1 MSENLNEDLQKF
13 EEIQAMLDGEE
24 KGMHDD
30 EKGAHEDEKGAPSVF
45 MTDIRFKEMQD
56 AGELISEEAFA
67 ELSED
72 DQLLMEKVLVMDEK
86 VMDEK
91 GETPMGWMFR
101 FKSEDDE
108 EETDADEEEDAEEEA
123 AEEEA
128 DEDETDEAD
137 DEAEEADEEEAD
149 EEEADEDD
157 EDDDDVSEKAAVIM
171 SMMRKPKNDKPSIFL
186 TDSRFKEMMEDGELV
201 SDEDYDGLDEDA
213 KGAFEAVDVYEEG
226 TGKGYGRRYRRRS
239 PLELNA
245 MRKAEDE
252 NAVEDVF
259 ETAEEA
265 MERAEALG
273 CEGMHRAGKMFMP
286 CASHDEWMELSKK
299 EMAAK
304 KEREATQAEA
314 ARAARQAQAAQA
326 AQQQAQGAA
335 PAGMPAEGMK
345 SDDFLCG
352 FSRKSVNQPCEFCQ
366 GGCMPTEDL
375 PGLGDI
381 ESQVKSLHEGSEVVG
396 SGYSTADDIF
406 VVDVK
411 RADGSCIQVFLSGE
425 GEEMGWLRIDEDELD
440 AKSGELQDIVSQADA
455 EDAAVKALED
465 LDIKGDVMGVLV
477 DVFANQDV
485 YVVEVDTDEKSY
497 DVFVSPE
504 GKVLGFDE
512 YEVENP
518 FDYDMDEEDELK
530 ALEAELEIKRMYSR
544 EQREAMAESGDALPD
559 GSFPI
564 ADAADLDNAIQAY
577 GRAKDKAAAKEHIMK
592 RAKELGKEDMI
603 PADWNEEEPEAPE
616 AEADAPAEKE
626 EDVELINA
634 LAEFQNM
641 LDGEDL
647 A

>member
-24 KGMHDD
+24 KGIHD
-30 EKGAHEDEKGAPSVF
+30 DEKGAPSVF

-86 VMDEK
+86 

-128 DEDETDEAD
+128 DEDEADEAD
-137 DEAEEADEEEAD
+137 DEADDEAEEAD

-304 KEREATQAEA
+304 KEREAAQAEA
-314 ARAARQAQAAQA
+314 ARAARQAQA

-335 PAGMPAEGMK
+335 PAGMPGMPEEGMK

-381 ESQVKSLHEGSEVVG
+381 ESQVKSLHEGSEIVG

-425 GEEMGWLRIDEDELD
+425 GEEMGWLRIDEDEID

-518 FDYDMDEEDELK
+518 FDYDLDEEDELK

-616 AEADAPAEKE
+616 ADAEAPAEKE

>member
-24 KGMHDD
+24 KGIHD
-30 EKGAHEDEKGAPSVF
+30 EEKGAPSVF

-86 VMDEK
+86 

-108 EETDADEEEDAEEEA
+108 EETDANEEEDAEEEA

-128 DEDETDEAD
+128 DEDEADEAD
-137 DEAEEADEEEAD
+137 DEADDEAEEAD

-304 KEREATQAEA
+304 KEREAAQAEA
-314 ARAARQAQAAQA
+314 ARAARQAQA

-335 PAGMPAEGMK
+335 PAGMPGMPEEGMK

-381 ESQVKSLHEGSEVVG
+381 ESQVKSLHEGSEIVG

-425 GEEMGWLRIDEDELD
+425 GEEMGWLRIDEDEID

-518 FDYDMDEEDELK
+518 FDYDLDEEDELK

-616 AEADAPAEKE
+616 AAAEAPAEKE

>member
-67 ELSED
+67 ELSEE
-72 DQLLMEKVLVMDEK
+72 DQLLMEKVL

-108 EETDADEEEDAEEEA
+108 EEAAEEEA

-128 DEDETDEAD
+128 DEEEADEAD
-137 DEAEEADEEEAD
+137 DEAEEDDDAEEAD
-149 EEEADEDD
+149 EEEDD

-201 SDEDYDGLDEDA
+201 SDEDFDGLDEDA

-245 MRKAEDE
+245 MRKAEHE

-286 CASHDEWMELSKK
+286 CASHDEWMDLSKK

-304 KEREATQAEA
+304 KEREAAQAEA
-314 ARAARQAQAAQA
+314 AREARQAAQA

-345 SDDFLCG
+345 SEDFLCG

-366 GGCMPTEDL
+366 GGCMPTENL

-425 GEEMGWLRIDEDELD
+425 GEEMGWLRIDEDEMD
-440 AKSGELQDIVSQADA
+440 AKSGEMQDIVSQADA

>member
-67 ELSED
+67 ELSEE
-72 DQLLMEKVLVMDEK
+72 DQLLMEKVL

-108 EETDADEEEDAEEEA
+108 EEAAEEESA
-123 AEEEA
+123 EEESAEEEA
-128 DEDETDEAD
+128 DEEEADEAD
-137 DEAEEADEEEAD
+137 DEAEEAD

-304 KEREATQAEA
+304 KEREAAQAEA
-314 ARAARQAQAAQA
+314 AREARQAAQA

-345 SDDFLCG
+345 SEDFLCG

-366 GGCMPTEDL
+366 GGCMPTENL

-425 GEEMGWLRIDEDELD
+425 GEEMGWLRIDEDEMD
-440 AKSGELQDIVSQADA
+440 AKSGEMQDIVSQADA

>member
-24 KGMHDD
+24 KGM
-30 EKGAHEDEKGAPSVF
+30 HEDEKGAPSVF

-56 AGELISEEAFA
+56 AGELISEEEFA
-67 ELSED
+67 ELSEE

-86 VMDEK
+86 GD
-91 GETPMGWMFR
+91 TPMGWMFR

-108 EETDADEEEDAEEEA
+108 DEADEDEADEADEDDEDDEDA
-123 AEEEA
+123 EEA
-128 DEDETDEAD
+128 DEDG
-137 DEAEEADEEEAD
+137 EEADEDGEEAD
-149 EEEADEDD
+149 EEEADEDAEDD
-157 EDDDDVSEKAAVIM
+157 EDDDVSEKAAVIM
-171 SMMRKPKNDKPSIFL
+171 SMMRAPKSDKPSIFL

-226 TGKGYGRRYRRRS
+226 TGKGYGGRYRRRS

-286 CASHDEWMELSKK
+286 CASHDEWMDLSKK

-304 KEREATQAEA
+304 KEREAEQAEA
-314 ARAARQAQAAQA
+314 AREARQA
-326 AQQQAQGAA
+326 AQQQAQEDA

-381 ESQVKSLHEGSEVVG
+381 ESQVKSLHQGSEIVG

-425 GEEMGWLRIDEDELD
+425 GEEMGWLRIDEDEMD
-440 AKSGELQDIVSQADA
+440 AKSGEMQDIVSQADA

-485 YVVEVDTDEKSY
+485 YVVEVDTNEKSY

>member
-24 KGMHDD
+24 KGMH
-30 EKGAHEDEKGAPSVF
+30 EDEKGSPSVF

-67 ELSED
+67 ELSEEE
-72 DQLLMEKVLVMDEK
+72 QMLMEKVL

-101 FKSEDDE
+101 FKSEEDE
-108 EETDADEEEDAEEEA
+108 EADEEE
-123 AEEEA
+123 A
-128 DEDETDEAD
+128 DG
-137 DEAEEADEEEAD
+137 EEADEEEAD
-149 EEEADEDD
+149 EEEADEEEAEEEAD
-157 EDDDDVSEKAAVIM
+157 EEEAEEEAEEDEVNEKAAAIM

-186 TDSRFKEMMEDGELV
+186 TDSRFKEMVDDGELV
-201 SDEDYDGLDEDA
+201 DDEDYEGLDEDA

-226 TGKGYGRRYRRRS
+226 TGKGYGKRYRRRS

-245 MRKAEDE
+245 MRKAQDE

-259 ETAEEA
+259 ETADEA
-265 MERAEALG
+265 MERAGALG
-273 CEGMHRAGKMFMP
+273 CEGTHRAGKMFMP

-304 KEREATQAEA
+304 KEREAAQAEA

-326 AQQQAQGAA
+326 AQQQAQGAGPAPAQAPA
-335 PAGMPAEGMK
+335 PAGMPGMPEEGMK

-381 ESQVKSLHEGSEVVG
+381 ESQVKSLHQGSEIVG

-425 GEEMGWLRIDEDELD
+425 GEEMGWLRIDEDEID

-465 LDIKGDVMGVLV
+465 LNIKGDVMGVLV

-518 FDYDMDEEDELK
+518 FDYELDEEAELK
-530 ALEAELEIKRMYSR
+530 AIEAELEIKRMYSR

-616 AEADAPAEKE
+616 AAAEAPAEKE
-626 EDVELINA
+626 DDVELINA

>member
-1 MSENLNEDLQKF
+1 MRKKL
-13 EEIQAMLDGEE
+13 A
-24 KGMHDD
+24 
-30 EKGAHEDEKGAPSVF
+30 
-45 MTDIRFKEMQD
+45 
-56 AGELISEEAFA
+56 
-67 ELSED
+67 
-72 DQLLMEKVLVMDEK
+72 
-86 VMDEK
+86 
-91 GETPMGWMFR
+91 
-101 FKSEDDE
+101 
-108 EETDADEEEDAEEEA
+108 DADEEEAAEEEADEEEA

-128 DEDETDEAD
+128 DEDEADEAD
-137 DEAEEADEEEAD
+137 DEAEEDDDTEEAD
-149 EEEADEDD
+149 EEEAD

-245 MRKAEDE
+245 MRKAEHE

-299 EMAAK
+299 EMTAK
-304 KEREATQAEA
+304 KEREAAQAEA

-326 AQQQAQGAA
+326 AQQQEQGAA

-425 GEEMGWLRIDEDELD
+425 GEEMGWLRIDEDEMD

-518 FDYDMDEEDELK
+518 FDYDLDEEDELK

-647 A
+647 D

>member
-45 MTDIRFKEMQD
+45 MTDIRFEEMQD

-67 ELSED
+67 ELSEE
-72 DQLLMEKVLVMDEK
+72 DQLLMEKVL

-108 EETDADEEEDAEEEA
+108 EEAAEEEAAEEEAAEEEAAEEEA

-128 DEDETDEAD
+128 DEEEADEAD
-137 DEAEEADEEEAD
+137 DEAEEDDDAEEAD
-149 EEEADEDD
+149 EEEDD

-201 SDEDYDGLDEDA
+201 SDEDFDGLDEDA

-245 MRKAEDE
+245 MRKAERE

-286 CASHDEWMELSKK
+286 CASHDEWMDLSKK

-304 KEREATQAEA
+304 KEREAAQAEA
-314 ARAARQAQAAQA
+314 AREARQAAQA

-366 GGCMPTEDL
+366 GGCMPTENL

-425 GEEMGWLRIDEDELD
+425 GEEMGWLRIDEDEMD
-440 AKSGELQDIVSQADA
+440 AKSGEMQDIVSQADA

>member
-1 MSENLNEDLQKF
+1 
-13 EEIQAMLDGEE
+13 
-24 KGMHDD
+24 
-30 EKGAHEDEKGAPSVF
+30 
-45 MTDIRFKEMQD
+45 
-56 AGELISEEAFA
+56 
-67 ELSED
+67 
-72 DQLLMEKVLVMDEK
+72 
-86 VMDEK
+86 
-91 GETPMGWMFR
+91 
-101 FKSEDDE
+101 
-108 EETDADEEEDAEEEA
+108 
-123 AEEEA
+123 
-128 DEDETDEAD
+128 
-137 DEAEEADEEEAD
+137 
-149 EEEADEDD
+149 
-157 EDDDDVSEKAAVIM
+157 M
-171 SMMRKPKNDKPSIFL
+171 SMMRKPKNDQPTIFL
-186 TDSRFKEMMEDGELV
+186 TDSRFKEMMDDGELV
-201 SDEDYDGLDEDA
+201 SDAEYDDLDDDA
-213 KGAFEAVDVYEEG
+213 KDAFEAVDVYEEG

-245 MRKAEDE
+245 MRKAAHE

-304 KEREATQAEA
+304 KERDAAQAEA
-314 ARAARQAQAAQA
+314 AREARQAAQE
-326 AQQQAQGAA
+326 AA

-345 SDDFLCG
+345 SEDFLCG

-425 GEEMGWLRIDEDELD
+425 GEEMGWLRIDEDEMD
-440 AKSGELQDIVSQADA
+440 AKSGEMQDIVSQADA

-512 YEVENP
+512 DEVENP

-641 LDGEDL
+641 LDGEDF

>member
-24 KGMHDD
+24 KGMPDE
-30 EKGAHEDEKGAPSVF
+30 EKGTPSVF
-45 MTDIRFKEMQD
+45 MTDVRFKEMQD
-56 AGELISEEAFA
+56 AGELISEDAFA
-67 ELSED
+67 ELSEE
-72 DQLLMEKVLVMDEK
+72 DQMLMEKVL

-108 EETDADEEEDAEEEA
+108 EETDADEEEAAEEEA

-128 DEDETDEAD
+128 AEEEANEDEADEAD
-137 DEAEEADEEEAD
+137 DEAEEDGDAEESD

-157 EDDDDVSEKAAVIM
+157 EDEDDVSEKAAVIM

-304 KEREATQAEA
+304 KEREASQAEA

-425 GEEMGWLRIDEDELD
+425 GEEMGWLRIDEDEMD

-455 EDAAVKALED
+455 EDAAVKALGD

>member
-24 KGMHDD
+24 KGMPDE
-30 EKGAHEDEKGAPSVF
+30 EKGTPSVF
-45 MTDIRFKEMQD
+45 MTDVRFKEMQD

-67 ELSED
+67 ELSEE
-72 DQLLMEKVLVMDEK
+72 DQLLMEKVL

-108 EETDADEEEDAEEEA
+108 EETDADEEEAAEEEAAEEEA

-128 DEDETDEAD
+128 DEDEADEDEADEAD
-137 DEAEEADEEEAD
+137 DEAEEDEDAEEAD

-304 KEREATQAEA
+304 KEREAAQAEA
-314 ARAARQAQAAQA
+314 AREARQA
-326 AQQQAQGAA
+326 AQGAA

-345 SDDFLCG
+345 SEDFLCG

-425 GEEMGWLRIDEDELD
+425 GEEMGWLRIDEDEMD
-440 AKSGELQDIVSQADA
+440 AKSGEMQDIVSQADA